1 MAEIVQGLFG
11 VTPESLNAQRE
22 QAAQAQAL
30 QYAQLDPNQQ
40 AQMGF
45 YQAGSRLGT
54 GLAGLMG
61 AQDPEMQRIT
71 QRQQMLKG
79 VNPNDPE
86 SLKQGIQAA
95 MQGGDYQLASTL
107 NAQYQAAAKA
117 AQGTQQAQ
125 AELRKTTAEA
135 GGIEYKAAQ
144 DVKLRDELS
153 KLGAN
158 PTQEQIVSV
167 VAQYGSP
174 DKVLAVVQGA
184 SDKEA
189 ARAQALEVAKTA
201 AEAKVEAAKEA
212 GATKLE
218 VARIQ
223 AESRTQMAQLTAAL
237 KQSTAQSKPLS
248 PSLQKSEDTDLAAI
262 DTYAAQRD
270 ALAPAIKS
278 ITANTAGT
286 TKLVLGPIQNRRY
299 EAQNL
304 SGASTPESRAYADL
318 KSSVDTAVNLQVS
331 AEKGVQTDKDVLRFA
346 NALVAAYGGND
357 TQATLAAL
365 EKYNNAIQTAEN
377 KTKVRIDSRRK
388 SQKVEPY
395 FQTAEAAPVTT
406 PPKAP
411 VATKR
416 WNPQTQKLEVL

>member
-11 VTPESLNAQRE
+11 VSPESLNAQRE
-22 QAAQAQAL
+22 QALQSQAL

-54 GLAGLMG
+54 GLAGMMG
-61 AQDPEMQRIT
+61 AQDPEMQRVT
-71 QRQQMLKG
+71 QRQQMLKSI
-79 VNPNDPE
+79 NPNDPE

-107 NAQYQAAAKA
+107 NSQYQAAAKA

-144 DVKLRDELS
+144 DVKLRDALS
-153 KLGAN
+153 ALGSN

-201 AEAKVEAAKEA
+201 AEAKVEAAREA
-212 GATKLE
+212 GANRLE
-218 VARIQ
+218 IARIQ
-223 AESRTQMAQLTAAL
+223 AESRTQLAQLAAAL
-237 KQSTAQSKPLS
+237 KGPSAAEIKRQDVVDKAAEGKASLGETLGVASKLVEDLGKSGGMSSTASSGLSNLLTKLQTSSTGQYLGQTFGTENQKNRDVLASTRLQLFNDVKTATGMSASQLNSNVELQTWLNSLGSPGMTKEANQDILNNISNKYLKKPIN
-248 PSLQKSEDTDLAAI
+248 KA
-262 DTYAAQRD
+262 
-270 ALAPAIKS
+270 
-278 ITANTAGT
+278 AGT
-286 TKLVLGPIQNRRY
+286 KDDPIVL
-299 EAQNL
+299 
-304 SGASTPESRAYADL
+304 
-318 KSSVDTAVNLQVS
+318 K
-331 AEKGVQTDKDVLRFA
+331 
-346 NALVAAYGGND
+346 
-357 TQATLAAL
+357 
-365 EKYNNAIQTAEN
+365 
-377 KTKVRIDSRRK
+377 
-388 SQKVEPY
+388 
-395 FQTAEAAPVTT
+395 
-406 PPKAP
+406 
-411 VATKR
+411 
-416 WNPQTQKLEVL
+416 